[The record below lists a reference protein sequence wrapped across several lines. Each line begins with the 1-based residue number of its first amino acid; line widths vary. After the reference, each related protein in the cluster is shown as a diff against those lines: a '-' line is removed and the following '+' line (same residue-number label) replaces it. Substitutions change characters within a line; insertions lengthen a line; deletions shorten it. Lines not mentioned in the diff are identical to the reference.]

1 MSRRG
6 SEFLVG
12 LSILGALV
20 LIVGGALFL
29 SEADF
34 GPGGRTEVARFRS
47 IGRLQ
52 AGGAVIHRGVRIG
65 TVQAVRLAENG
76 WVEADLTLD
85 RNITIPERPAV
96 VSIPASLFGEWQA
109 EVVSQTELPD
119 NPVLR
124 RNIAL
129 AAQGA
134 GDRWP
139 GSDLP
144 GIGELTAQANRIA
157 DNVGSITARVE
168 GLVDSAVI
176 ADLRRS
182 VRELTE
188 MTSRLTRFAREETAT
203 LGRVARRAD
212 TISTHLEAGTGALR
226 RTLDRADTAT
236 SSGELTEIVANLKS
250 ASLNAREVSGDF
262 KALSASIRENQAS
275 VVRTLA
281 GLDSAMSRLQRGE
294 GTLGKLT
301 MDSTLYTETTAAVTE
316 LRALLAD
323 IRVNPRK
330 YFRFSVF

>member
-12 LSILGALV
+12 LSILGALA
-20 LIVGGALFL
+20 LIVAGALFL

-34 GPGGRTEVARFRS
+34 GRTGQTAVARFRS

-76 WVEADLTLD
+76 WVEADLTLERD
-85 RNITIPERPAV
+85 VAIPERPAV
-96 VSIPASLFGEWQA
+96 IALPASLFGEWQA
-109 EVVSQTELPD
+109 EVVGQTELPD

-124 RNIAL
+124 QNIAF
-129 AAQGA
+129 AARGA

-157 DNVGSITARVE
+157 NDVSEITARVE
-168 GLVDSAVI
+168 SAIDSVVI
-176 ADLRRS
+176 NDLRGSVADLRDM
-182 VRELTE
+182 VE
-188 MTSRLTRFAREETAT
+188 RLTLFTREQTGT

-212 TISTHLEAGTGALR
+212 TISSHLEAGTGTLR
-226 RTLDRADTAT
+226 RTLDRVDTAT
-236 SSGELTEIVANLKS
+236 SQGELTEIVANLKA
-250 ASLNAREVSGDF
+250 ASQNARDMSGDF
-262 KALSASIRENQAS
+262 RELSASIKANQES
-275 VVRTLA
+275 VIRTLS
-281 GLDSAMSRLQRGE
+281 GLDSAMSRLQRGD

-301 MDSTLYTETTAAVTE
+301 MDSTLYVETTAAVSE

>member
-12 LSILGALV
+12 LSILGALA
-20 LIVGGALFL
+20 LIVAGALFL

-34 GPGGRTEVARFRS
+34 GRTGQTAIARFRS

-52 AGGAVIHRGVRIG
+52 AGGPVMHRGVRIG

-76 WVEADLTLD
+76 WVEADLAID
-85 RNITIPERPAV
+85 GDVAIPDSPAV
-96 VSIPASLFGEWQA
+96 VSLPASLFGEWQA
-109 EVVSQTELPD
+109 EVVSQSELPD

-124 RNIAL
+124 RNIAV

-157 DNVGSITARVE
+157 NDVSEITGRVE
-168 GLVDSAVI
+168 GAIDSVVI
-176 ADLRRS
+176 NDLRGSVADLRDM
-182 VRELTE
+182 VE
-188 MTSRLTRFAREETAT
+188 RLTRFTREETAT
-203 LGRVARRAD
+203 LSRVARRAD
-212 TISTHLEAGTGALR
+212 TISSHLEAGTGTLR
-226 RTLDRADTAT
+226 RTLDRVDTAT
-236 SSGELTEIVANLKS
+236 AAGEITEIVANLKT
-250 ASLNAREVSGDF
+250 ASQNAREVSGDF
-262 KALSASIRENQAS
+262 RELSATIRSNQES
-275 VVRTLA
+275 VIRTLS
-281 GLDSAMSRLQRGE
+281 GLDSAMSRLQRGQ

-301 MDSTLYTETTAAVTE
+301 MDSTLYVETTAAVSE